1 MRSLEKVFDGN
12 FLRPVCETVDVPTRH
27 EEALLVALLF
37 IHLLH
42 ELIVSTLKVPLLLW
56 VCVVRPEDLLSTCS
70 GEGPDEGAW
79 GNHGPAIQCRPMRGV
94 SPAGCRELVLALA
107 SEKRHAVLLFD
118 WAPTLEA
125 LEVRRQAHA
134 LVL

>member
-1 MRSLEKVFDGN
+1 MRAI
-12 FLRPVCETVDVPTRH
+12 CETVDVPTRH
-27 EEALLVALLF
+27 EETLLLTLLLVHF
-37 IHLLH
+37 LH

-56 VCVVRPEDLLSTCS
+56 VCVGRPEYLLSTCS
-70 GEGPDEGAW
+70 GESPNEGAW
-79 GNHGPAIQCRPMRGV
+79 RNHGPAIQCRPMRGV
-94 SPAGCRELVLALA
+94 SPTSRGELVLALG
-107 SEKRHAVLLFD
+107 SEKRHAVLLFG